1 MIDFLLR
8 GFLYLSFIKNQMKNI
23 LTIAGI
29 TIIMISCNAGKK
41 EEEAKTNKD
50 TAIVAVPDTAN
61 QQLQKN
67 TTSSDADLV
76 AVGDISLGL
85 TQSKLIELLGQPDS
99 KGKSEE
105 WGADGLVHQDWVYKA
120 KGITLNMDQNINLA
134 DQTIFS
140 IRITKPCNFKTKR
153 NIGIGSTYKEVMAA
167 YEKEIDKTA
176 TDTVTITVG
185 SLYGGIIFNFNK
197 GNKVETVFIGAAAE

>member
-1 MIDFLLR
+1 
-8 GFLYLSFIKNQMKNI
+8 MKNI
-23 LTIAGI
+23 LAVGGI
-29 TIIMISCNAGKK
+29 TLLIISCNAGKK
-41 EEEAKTNKD
+41 EEETKPNKD

-61 QQLQKN
+61 QQLPKN
-67 TTSSDADLV
+67 TNSSDADLV
-76 AVGDISLGL
+76 AVGDLSLGL
-85 TQSKLIELLGQPDS
+85 IQSKVIGLLGQPDS

-105 WGADGLVHQDWVYKA
+105 WGADGLVHQDWIYKA

-134 DQTIFS
+134 EQTIFS

-167 YEKEIDKTA
+167 YEKEIDMTA

-185 SLYGGIIFNFNK
+185 SVYGGIIFNFNK
-197 GNKVETVFIGAAAE
+197 ENIVETVFIGAAAE